1 MTDAPVVRPEGDM
14 TYHLELTGPELK
26 MTWTALRS
34 MLNDF
39 GHDQPEVHRVVRG
52 VLAKLPP
59 AEEIGLIDMS
69 EAFRRQRSVR
79 PG

>member
-1 MTDAPVVRPEGDM
+1 MTDAPVVRSEDDV
-14 TYHLELTGPELK
+14 TYRLELTGPELK

-39 GHDQPEVHRVVRG
+39 GHDEPEVHRVVRD

-59 AEEIGLIDMS
+59 AEEIKLIDMR
-69 EAFRRQRSVR
+69 EAFRRPR
-79 PG
+79 PARPA